1 MPFSQES
8 NVQEARENGHLREGP
23 RDNEYAEQR
32 TSERLKCPPFSA
44 AGVGDAIANIFTA
57 IPIEASDLM
66 GK

>member
-1 MPFSQES
+1 LQ
-8 NVQEARENGHLREGP
+8 EGP

-66 GK
+66 EK